1 MSKVIIIGGGAAGM
15 FAALGAADA
24 GHQVTILEQ
33 NEKLGKKI
41 YITGKGRCNLTN
53 ACETSEIF
61 ENIPR
66 NAKFLYSAIYGYD
79 NFRVIDFFEE
89 HGMPTKTERGNR
101 VFPVSDHSSDVIATL
116 QRTLKNKG
124 VTVRLHTKAEH
135 LEIEEGKVRGV
146 KTSNGTTYPADAV
159 IIATG
164 GYSYQTTGSTGD
176 GYRFAKKSG
185 HTIAPLSPSLVPMTV
200 KEDYCMQMQGLS
212 LKNVEVKI
220 KDGKKVLFEEFGEM
234 LFTHFGVS
242 GPVILSASSFAAK
255 IIKKRPLDLVIDL
268 KPALTPEQLD
278 ARILRDFDEAKNK
291 RFKNS
296 LNRLFPAKL
305 VPVMVARSGIDPEKK
320 VNEVTAKER
329 ERLVEAAKSFHVTL
343 TGLRGY
349 NEAIITQGGVDVK
362 EINPATME
370 SKKAQGL
377 YFAGEVLDLDGV
389 TGGFNLQIAWSTG
402 MLAGRSAGAHV
413 RDRQIR
419 MINE

>member
-15 FAALGAADA
+15 FAALGAVDA

-61 ENIPR
+61 ENIPT

-146 KTSNGTTYPADAV
+146 KTSNGTTCPADAV

-242 GPVILSASSFAAK
+242 GPLILSASSVVNDK
-255 IIKKRPLDLVIDL
+255 IRKELSADDIQKIFNNLIVKPIYVIDKIPKNESIRLFDNPDIYEAEDENGRKFRIITTIVGGGNYARVLHGMTNAFEL
-268 KPALTPEQLD
+268 KKLYETGNEHYWYYNF
-278 ARILRDFDEAKNK
+278 IIAKNE
-291 RFKNS
+291 
-296 LNRLFPAKL
+296 A
-305 VPVMVARSGIDPEKK
+305 
-320 VNEVTAKER
+320 
-329 ERLVEAAKSFHVTL
+329 LVEKIMEHMGKTKVRKLFADHSIQTAVCYLNEDQNINIAKANFD
-343 TGLRGY
+343 
-349 NEAIITQGGVDVK
+349 I
-362 EINPATME
+362 
-370 SKKAQGL
+370 
-377 YFAGEVLDLDGV
+377 
-389 TGGFNLQIAWSTG
+389 
-402 MLAGRSAGAHV
+402 
-413 RDRQIR
+413 
-419 MINE
+419 

>member
-15 FAALGAADA
+15 FAALGAVDA

-79 NFRVIDFFEE
+79 NFRV
-89 HGMPTKTERGNR
+89 
-101 VFPVSDHSSDVIATL
+101 FPVSDHSSDVIATL

-146 KTSNGTTYPADAV
+146 KTSNGTTCPADAV

-242 GPVILSASSFAAK
+242 GPLILSASSVVNDK
-255 IIKKRPLDLVIDL
+255 IRKKELAMEIDL
-268 KPALTPEQLD
+268 KPALSEEKLD
-278 ARILRDFDEAKNK
+278 ARILRDFEENKN
-291 RFKNS
+291 RQFKNVLS
-296 LNRLFPAKL
+296 GLLPAKMIS
-305 VPVMVARSGIDPEKK
+305 VMVSLSGITPEKK
-320 VNEVTAKER
+320 INEITKEER
-329 ERLVEAAKSFHVTL
+329 RRLVNCIKHFPMTL
-343 TGLRGY
+343 TGLRDY
-349 NEAIITQGGVDVK
+349 NEAIITRGGVAVK
-362 EINPATME
+362 NIDPSTMQ
-370 SKKAQGL
+370 SKLVKGL
-377 YFAGEVLDLDGV
+377 YFAGEVIDVDAY

-402 MLAGRSAGAHV
+402 YLAGSSV
-413 RDRQIR
+413 
-419 MINE
+419 EK

>member
-1 MSKVIIIGGGAAGM
+1 
-15 FAALGAADA
+15 
-24 GHQVTILEQ
+24 
-33 NEKLGKKI
+33 
-41 YITGKGRCNLTN
+41 
-53 ACETSEIF
+53 
-61 ENIPR
+61 
-66 NAKFLYSAIYGYD
+66 
-79 NFRVIDFFEE
+79 
-89 HGMPTKTERGNR
+89 MPTKTERGNR

-242 GPVILSASSFAAK
+242 GPLILSASSVVNDK
-255 IIKKRPLDLVIDL
+255 I
-268 KPALTPEQLD
+268 
-278 ARILRDFDEAKNK
+278 
-291 RFKNS
+291 
-296 LNRLFPAKL
+296 
-305 VPVMVARSGIDPEKK
+305 EKK
-320 VNEVTAKER
+320 NLPW
-329 ERLVEAAKSFHVTL
+329 RL
-343 TGLRGY
+343 
-349 NEAIITQGGVDVK
+349 I
-362 EINPATME
+362 
-370 SKKAQGL
+370 
-377 YFAGEVLDLDGV
+377 
-389 TGGFNLQIAWSTG
+389 
-402 MLAGRSAGAHV
+402 
-413 RDRQIR
+413 
-419 MINE
+419 

>member
-15 FAALGAADA
+15 FAALGAVDA

-146 KTSNGTTYPADAV
+146 KTSNGTTCPADAV

-220 KDGKKVLFEEFGEM
+220 KDGKKYCLKNLGKCC
-234 LFTHFGVS
+234 L
-242 GPVILSASSFAAK
+242 PILESA
-255 IIKKRPLDLVIDL
+255 DL
-268 KPALTPEQLD
+268 
-278 ARILRDFDEAKNK
+278 
-291 RFKNS
+291 
-296 LNRLFPAKL
+296 
-305 VPVMVARSGIDPEKK
+305 
-320 VNEVTAKER
+320 
-329 ERLVEAAKSFHVTL
+329 
-343 TGLRGY
+343 
-349 NEAIITQGGVDVK
+349 
-362 EINPATME
+362 
-370 SKKAQGL
+370 
-377 YFAGEVLDLDGV
+377 
-389 TGGFNLQIAWSTG
+389 
-402 MLAGRSAGAHV
+402 
-413 RDRQIR
+413 
-419 MINE
+419 

>member
-53 ACETSEIF
+53 SCEMHQKSLR
-61 ENIPR
+61 NIPR

-220 KDGKKVLFEEFGEM
+220 KDGKKVLFEEFGKCC
-234 LFTHFGVS
+234 LPIS
-242 GPVILSASSFAAK
+242 GSA
-255 IIKKRPLDLVIDL
+255 DL
-268 KPALTPEQLD
+268 
-278 ARILRDFDEAKNK
+278 
-291 RFKNS
+291 
-296 LNRLFPAKL
+296 
-305 VPVMVARSGIDPEKK
+305 
-320 VNEVTAKER
+320 
-329 ERLVEAAKSFHVTL
+329 
-343 TGLRGY
+343 
-349 NEAIITQGGVDVK
+349 
-362 EINPATME
+362 
-370 SKKAQGL
+370 
-377 YFAGEVLDLDGV
+377 
-389 TGGFNLQIAWSTG
+389 
-402 MLAGRSAGAHV
+402 
-413 RDRQIR
+413 
-419 MINE
+419 